1 MNCSTPGLPVHH
13 QLPEFTQTHVHWVS
27 DALFEYIEPQINGAH
42 QWTLRRPCSQIFPLE
57 IHLWYELKS
66 CYRGKGLHQKNE
78 CRQLLLVVRSGPQSY
93 NRAPSL
99 VLLLCVESMCKEHRN
114 STSTGPSEG
123 KRLIWCRASKSKIL
137 CVTKILENTKRQ
149 MQKDMKERQT
159 QPGI

>member
-1 MNCSTPGLPVHH
+1 MKPRLIKWLIQAHLSSSKEDTIHRPRSYTALILKARH
-13 QLPEFTQTHVHWVS
+13 LTAEFCTVFPHTQFYV
-27 DALFEYIEPQINGAH
+27 Q
-42 QWTLRRPCSQIFPLE
+42 RLE
-57 IHLWYELKS
+57 H
-66 CYRGKGLHQKNE
+66 NE

-149 MQKDMKERQT
+149 MQKGMKERQT